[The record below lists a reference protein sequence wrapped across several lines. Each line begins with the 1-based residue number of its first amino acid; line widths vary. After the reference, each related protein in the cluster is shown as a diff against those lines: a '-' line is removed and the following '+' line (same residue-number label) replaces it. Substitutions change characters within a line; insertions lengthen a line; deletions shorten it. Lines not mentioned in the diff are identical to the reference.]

1 MNNFCVNC
9 GNKLGKDD
17 KYCTNCGTRID
28 KSGNPSV
35 PDAMEKRR
43 AKRELKRVIGG
54 KFIYHKSFGNKLYYN
69 GLDLSVVG
77 RAIRDQLE
85 REIESGQIRSEDIE
99 SRVDQL
105 IAEHKI
111 KHEEEMVRIA
121 KEAEEEQ
128 KIKKAAEER
137 LKESREKKARIAK
150 ANQMN
155 RRVQANERKR
165 GGYCGWGCQHCYEE
179 FLDSAGG
186 IVGDFDEGGYVEYYC
201 HLGHPIAFGRYCE
214 YYE

>member
-1 MNNFCVNC
+1 MNNFCINC

-28 KSGNPSV
+28 NPSKT
-35 PDAMEKRR
+35 DEMEKKK
-43 AKRELKRVIGG
+43 AKKELKRVIGG
-54 KFIYHKSFGNKLYYN
+54 KFIYHKSFGNKLNYT
-69 GLDLSVVG
+69 GLDLSTVG

-85 REIESGQIRSEDIE
+85 REIDSGQIRSEDIE
-99 SRVDQL
+99 SRTDQL

-111 KHEEEMVRIA
+111 KHEEEMAIMA
-121 KEAEEEQ
+121 KVMEEQ
-128 KIKKAAEER
+128 QKKKKEAEER

-179 FLDSAGG
+179 FLDCRRNSRR
-186 IVGDFDEGGYVEYYC
+186 F
-201 HLGHPIAFGRYCE
+201 
-214 YYE
+214 

>member
-1 MNNFCVNC
+1 MNNFCIYC
-9 GNKLGKDD
+9 GNKLRKDD
-17 KYCTNCGTRID
+17 NFCPNCGNRID
-28 KSGNPSV
+28 KSDNPSV
-35 PDAMEKRR
+35 PDEMEKKK

-111 KHEEEMVRIA
+111 KHEEEKTVMA
-121 KEAEEEQ
+121 KVMEEQ
-128 KIKKAAEER
+128 QKKKKADEER
-137 LKESREKKARIAK
+137 LKESRKKKARIAE
-150 ANQMN
+150 ANQRN
-155 RRVQANERKR
+155 RRVQMNERKR

-201 HLGHPIAFGRYCE
+201 RLGHPLAFGRYCE

>member
-1 MNNFCVNC
+1 MNNFCIYC
-9 GNKLGKDD
+9 GNKLRKDD
-17 KYCTNCGTRID
+17 NFCPNCGNRID
-28 KSGNPSV
+28 KSDNPSV
-35 PDAMEKRR
+35 PDEMEKKK

-99 SRVDQL
+99 SRTDQL

-111 KHEEEMVRIA
+111 KHEEEKARMA
-121 KEAEEEQ
+121 KEAEEQ
-128 KIKKAAEER
+128 QRIKK
-137 LKESREKKARIAK
+137 
-150 ANQMN
+150 
-155 RRVQANERKR
+155 
-165 GGYCGWGCQHCYEE
+165 GCQHCYEE

-201 HLGHPIAFGRYCE
+201 NLGHPLAFGRYCE